1 MIFHVNP
8 RVSARISQLHPLTA
22 RKGLERFGGETLGFG
37 FWFHGPEIR
46 GENHAEPGKPAF
58 SGLGRTDEEP
68 AESVSFFGETKLDLS
83 KNRIL

>member
-1 MIFHVNP
+1 MAPLQHFGQVGYEPLGIPEVE
-8 RVSARISQLHPLTA
+8 QLQRPD
-22 RKGLERFGGETLGFG
+22 R
-37 FWFHGPEIR
+37 
-46 GENHAEPGKPAF
+46 KPAF